1 VQTVILRL
9 TPAPRRLSSVT
20 ARALGFSVAVAGHAL
35 IWAAYCWSSS
45 SERLAD
51 RSSDRN
57 SPSLLTVSVSLPG
70 TKLEPPAALSA
81 VAPRFI
87 EPPRSDAASLQSLA
101 KLQIAPGYTAA
112 APIPETAIHE
122 KLEETTATPSPAV
135 DETHAVAPQSEA
147 AAHGSTAAPAPH
159 QLPHG
164 AKPLPGQTLPV
175 YPESAREDGL
185 EGLVVLSVEVDADGH
200 VLAVT
205 WTRRSGAPV
214 LDYAARQ
221 AILRW
226 RFQPANDGL
235 GPVAGRAQVSVRF
248 SLRAAQA
255 VAIAQVQ
262 P

>member
-1 VQTVILRL
+1 VQSVILRL

-20 ARALGFSVAVAGHAL
+20 ARALGFSAAVAGHAF
-35 IWAAYCWSSS
+35 IWAAYCWSPS

-51 RSSDRN
+51 RSSDRS
-57 SPSLLTVSVSLPG
+57 SPSLLTVSVSLLG
-70 TKLEPPAALSA
+70 TKPEPPAALSA
-81 VAPRFI
+81 VAPRLI
-87 EPPRSDAASLQSLA
+87 EPSRSDTTSLQSLA

-112 APIPETAIHE
+112 APMSVITIHT
-122 KLEETTATPSPAV
+122 KLEETIAVPSPAA
-135 DETHAVAPQSEA
+135 DESHSATPQSETA
-147 AAHGSTAAPAPH
+147 THGSSAAPVRR
-159 QLPHG
+159 LPRR
-164 AKPLPGQTLPV
+164 AEPLPGQSLPL

-205 WTRRSGAPV
+205 WTRRSGVPV
-214 LDYAARQ
+214 LDYAAKQ

-235 GPVAGRAQVSVRF
+235 GPIAGRARVSVRF